1 MVSASIVVAAVLAT
15 AHSVLAHFALSYPS
29 WRGDSLENDSY
40 SQWTYPCA
48 GVGYGAGN
56 VTDWPLDGG
65 SLQLE
70 VHHAWTYVFV
80 NLGLGRNASN
90 FNVSL
95 TPEFWNATGKGTLC
109 VEKLPVQLPVT
120 NGSLAS
126 IQVVTVGKSGSAL
139 YNCAD
144 IRFVQGA
151 KTLENCVSRGVNV
164 TTVRQQQ
171 DGTAGNAAGGQQE
184 STPGKSLASSASV
197 SVYTVAFGG
206 LCALASVGLGL
217 VW

>member
-1 MVSASIVVAAVLAT
+1 MVSTSIVVAAVLAT
-15 AHSVLAHFALSYPS
+15 AHGVLSHFALSHPS
-29 WRGDSLENDSY
+29 WRADSLDNDSY

-70 VHHAWTYVFV
+70 LHHAWTYVFV
-80 NLGLGRNASN
+80 NLGLGRNTSN
-90 FNVSL
+90 FNISL

-109 VEKLPVQLPVT
+109 VEKLPVPVPVT

-126 IQVVTVGKSGSAL
+126 LQVVTIGKSGSAL

-144 IRFVQGA
+144 IRFLQGA
-151 KTLENCVSRGVNV
+151 KTLENCASKGINL

-171 DGTAGNAAGGQQE
+171 DGPAGNAAAGQQG
-184 STPGKSLASSASV
+184 PAANKSLASSASV
-197 SVYTVAFGG
+197 SLYTVAFGG

-217 VW
+217 SW

>member
-1 MVSASIVVAAVLAT
+1 MVSTSIVVAGVLAT
-15 AHSVLAHFALSYPS
+15 AHGVLAHFALTYPS
-29 WRGDSLENDSY
+29 WRADSLDNDSY

-70 VHHAWTYVFV
+70 LHHAWTYVFV
-80 NLGLGRNASN
+80 NLGLGRNTSN

-109 VEKLPVQLPVT
+109 VEKLPVPVPVT

-126 IQVVTVGKSGSAL
+126 LQVVTVGKSGSAL

-151 KTLENCVSRGVNV
+151 KTLENCSSNGVNI
-164 TTVRQQQ
+164 TTVRQEQN
-171 DGTAGNAAGGQQE
+171 GSAGNAASSQQPA
-184 STPGKSLASSASV
+184 SPNKSLAPSASV
-197 SVYTVAFGG
+197 GVYTVAFAS
-206 LCALASVGLGL
+206 LCALASASLGL
-217 VW
+217 FW